1 MRNTWL
7 LALVLLIVTPPAY
20 AQIEKWQLGGSSQAW
35 DQRDSL
41 QVLIDFAS
49 APGSIQPLYLQPDQ
63 NVIQLLD
70 NWEFWR
76 EPSNYNLGYVDGQ
89 KPRFWNRW
97 NGVGGDPTQSGVF
110 LVDPDSST
118 YNPPQSVGISSTF
131 FSIDTA
137 VPIPAVRF
145 GFFTPPRGFRSDGT
159 PLPLDAVPAFDVSI
173 GPDSEPAVNWGGNDL
188 FTKTVANVG
197 ANFDPT
203 VHVDFSRQY
212 ARFFRWRRQLS
223 LADAEALNTCADCGG
238 QGNQAIALKGSIGGF
253 EVFALGIPQRSIY
266 LSQVIDLGQVLNFG
280 RLQWAATPMRLVN
293 GVAVEDPDAEVWLR
307 AEVRVG
313 RDNDPATY
321 HEYTNIGREKEVSR
335 ERYEGL
341 TALLDRD
348 PRPGIRASIT
358 YDTDN
363 WSFWSVPFTEPGELI
378 RLRSGSHLQIN
389 LSLESR
395 DFDAWIRLDSLW
407 IETAPLL
414 ADEVFAEVAR
424 LDDPQPTRGFTEV
437 ELGKETEFV
446 YQLRAEFANAATP
459 GFDALRIRTGNRA
472 TFRRLEIGEPPVA
485 VDPLSV
491 REEQDGLIVQLP
503 APIRRANNAPIRVVF
518 GTQVFEFAA
527 IFEGEIFTVDSEVLP
542 QPIVAGD
549 AGEALSTNS
558 LRVLS
563 GADESSKFVQSI
575 ELSTPVLTPNGDG
588 INDQLEIRYSL
599 FRLPG
604 PVPVALEVYALDGHR
619 IARIEGGL
627 QDSGPRHLL
636 WDGRDETGQLL
647 KPGLYLFSIVLT
659 TQTTQARPLQ
669 VLGIAY

>member
-7 LALVLLIVTPPAY
+7 LALALLIATSTAY
-20 AQIEKWQLGGSSQAW
+20 AQIEKWQLGGSGQAW

-41 QVLIDFAS
+41 LVLIDFEG
-49 APGSIQPLYLQPDQ
+49 APGAIQPLYLQPDQ

-118 YNPPQSVGISSTF
+118 YNPPQSVDVANTF

-159 PLPLDAVPAFDVSI
+159 PLPFDAVPAFDVSI

-188 FTKTVANVG
+188 FSKVVANVG

-203 VHVDFSRQY
+203 VHVDFTRQY

-253 EVFALGIPQRSIY
+253 EVFAQGIPQRATY

-280 RLQWAATPMRLVN
+280 RLQWAATPMRLVD
-293 GVAVEDPDAEVWLR
+293 GVAVEDPDAEVWLQ

-313 RDNDPATY
+313 RDDSPATY

-341 TALLDRD
+341 TALLNRD

-363 WSFWSVPFTEPGELI
+363 WSFWSVPFT
-378 RLRSGSHLQIN
+378 
-389 LSLESR
+389 
-395 DFDAWIRLDSLW
+395 
-407 IETAPLL
+407 
-414 ADEVFAEVAR
+414 
-424 LDDPQPTRGFTEV
+424 
-437 ELGKETEFV
+437 
-446 YQLRAEFANAATP
+446 
-459 GFDALRIRTGNRA
+459 
-472 TFRRLEIGEPPVA
+472 
-485 VDPLSV
+485 
-491 REEQDGLIVQLP
+491 
-503 APIRRANNAPIRVVF
+503 
-518 GTQVFEFAA
+518 
-527 IFEGEIFTVDSEVLP
+527 
-542 QPIVAGD
+542 
-549 AGEALSTNS
+549 
-558 LRVLS
+558 
-563 GADESSKFVQSI
+563 
-575 ELSTPVLTPNGDG
+575 
-588 INDQLEIRYSL
+588 
-599 FRLPG
+599 
-604 PVPVALEVYALDGHR
+604 
-619 IARIEGGL
+619 
-627 QDSGPRHLL
+627 
-636 WDGRDETGQLL
+636 
-647 KPGLYLFSIVLT
+647 
-659 TQTTQARPLQ
+659 
-669 VLGIAY
+669 

>member
-1 MRNTWL
+1 MRITWL
-7 LALVLLIVTPPAY
+7 LAVALFTVASASH
-20 AQIEKWQLGGSSQAW
+20 AQIEKWQFGGSGTAW

-41 QVLIDFAS
+41 HVLIDFS
-49 APGSIQPLYLQPDQ
+49 GAPGAIQPLYLQPDQ

-76 EPSNYNLGYVDGQ
+76 EPSRYNLGYVDGQ

-110 LVDPDSST
+110 LVDPDSAT
-118 YNPPQSVGISSTF
+118 YNPPQSQGIRNTF

-159 PLPLDAVPAFDVSI
+159 SLPLDAIPAFDVSI

-188 FTKTVANVG
+188 FEKVVANAG

-203 VHVDFSRQY
+203 VHVDFQRQY
-212 ARFFRWRRQLS
+212 TRFFRWRRQES
-223 LADAEALNTCADCGG
+223 LADAEALNTCATCGG
-238 QGNQAIALKGSIGGF
+238 QGNQALALKGSIGGF
-253 EVFALGIPQRSIY
+253 EVFAQGIPQRVIY

-280 RLQWAATPMRLVN
+280 RLQWAATPMRLVD
-293 GVAVEDPDAEVWLR
+293 GIAIEDHDAEVWVQ

-313 RDNDPATY
+313 RDGDPVTY
-321 HEYTNIGREKEVSR
+321 HEYTNIGREKEVPR
-335 ERYEGL
+335 EEYQSL
-341 TALLDRD
+341 IALLNRD
-348 PRPGIRASIT
+348 PRPGIRGSIG
-358 YDTDN
+358 YDSVN
-363 WSFWSVPFTEPGELI
+363 WSFWSVPFTDPGELI
-378 RLRSGSHLQIN
+378 RLRSGSHLQLN
-389 LSLESR
+389 LTLESR

-446 YQLRAEFANAATP
+446 YQLRAEFASAATP
-459 GFDALRIRTGNRA
+459 GFDALRIRTGSSA
-472 TFRRLEIGEPPVA
+472 TFRRLEMGEPPVA
-485 VDPLSV
+485 VEPTAVHL
-491 REEQDGLIVQLP
+491 EEDALVVQLP
-503 APIRRANNAPIRVVF
+503 EQIRRANNTPIRVVF
-518 GTQVFEFAA
+518 GAQIFEFAA
-527 IFEGEIFTVDSEVLP
+527 IFEGEIFTADSELLP
-542 QPIVAGD
+542 QAIVAGD
-549 AGEALSTNS
+549 AGDAVSTNS

-563 GADESSKFVQSI
+563 AANESPKFIQSI

-588 INDQLEIRYSL
+588 IHDQLEIRSSL

-604 PVPVALEVYALDGHR
+604 PVPVALEIYGLDGR
-619 IARIEGGL
+619 RRARIENGL
-627 QDSGPRHLL
+627 QDSGPRQLS
-636 WDGRDETGQLL
+636 WDGRDEMGQLL
-647 KPGLYLFSIVLT
+647 DPGLYLFSIVLT
-659 TQTTQARPLQ
+659 TQSTQARPLQ